1 MEKQTTVEFLARF
14 PEVLGKSNTTSS
26 KDILINPINQDKQMT
41 PKEKANELVDK
52 FRNEITSFLGDNMKK
67 INAKKCA
74 LVAVD
79 ELIKIHYL
87 LTTTHDTSPSINYWK
102 EVKQEIENL

>member
-1 MEKQTTVEFLARF
+1 MEKQTTVEFLVRF

-26 KDILINPINQDKQMT
+26 KDILINPINQDKQIT

-87 LTTTHDTSPSINYWK
+87 LTTTHDTSPSINYWQ
-102 EVKQEIENL
+102 EVKQELENL

>member
-1 MEKQTTVEFLARF
+1 
-14 PEVLGKSNTTSS
+14 
-26 KDILINPINQDKQMT
+26 MT
-41 PKEKANELVDK
+41 PKEKAEELVDK

-79 ELIKIHYL
+79 EILKCAIWKHN
-87 LTTTHDTSPSINYWK
+87 SIEHTNFWK
-102 EVKQEIENL
+102 EVKEEIQNL

>member
-1 MEKQTTVEFLARF
+1 MEKQTAVEFLARF
-14 PEVLGKSNTTSS
+14 PEVLGKSDTTSS
-26 KDILINPINQDKQMT
+26 KDILINPINQGKQMT
-41 PKEKANELVDK
+41 PKEKAEELVDK

-87 LTTTHDTSPSINYWK
+87 LTTTQDTSPSINYWK
-102 EVKQEIENL
+102 EVKQEIQNL